1 MDNMRVIYS
10 LMVIQNQN
18 KLKTYVNNNIKVEL
32 SSKYSC
38 I

>member
-1 MDNMRVIYS
+1 MHNKLVIYS
-10 LMVIQNQN
+10 PMVIQNQN
-18 KLKTYVNNNIKVEL
+18 KLKTYVNNNVKVEL

>member
-1 MDNMRVIYS
+1 MRVIYS